1 MPHIIARDGSK
12 QAHPLFKSIYNE
24 EEKKKKEEV
33 AEDIPKSYDAV
44 KSAVGGEK
52 MKTKAK

>member
-1 MPHIIARDGSK
+1 MPHIITIDGSK
-12 QAHPLFKSIYNE
+12 QAHPLYKNISDE
-24 EEKKKKEEV
+24 EEKKKKEV